1 MMELKYT
8 PKAKEDLQNVK
19 YSVLDHCGSE
29 EIAVKVLREIT
40 KTVRNLA
47 VFPYMGTGLVKI
59 TGVLTDYRSL
69 FCRHNYIFYRIEG
82 NCILIIR
89 ILNEKQDYMRNLFGI
104 KETEE

>member
-8 PKAKEDLQNVK
+8 SKAKEDLQNVK
-19 YSVLDHCGSE
+19 YSVLDHCGNE

-47 VFPYMGTGLVKI
+47 LFPYMGTELVKI

-69 FCRHNYIFYRIEG
+69 FCRHNYIFYRMEG

-89 ILNEKQDYMRNLFGI
+89 ILNEKQDYMRVLFGI
-104 KETEE
+104 K

>member
-19 YSVLDHCGSE
+19 CSALAHCGSE

-47 VFPYMGTGLVKI
+47 VFPYMGIELVKT

-82 NCILIIR
+82 NRILIIR
-89 ILNEKQDYMRNLFGI
+89 ILNEKQDYMRVLFGI

>member
-19 YSVLDHCGSE
+19 YSILDTCGSKKP
-29 EIAVKVLREIT
+29 AAKVLREIT

-47 VFPYMGTGLVKI
+47 VFPYMGIELVKT

-82 NCILIIR
+82 NRILIIR
-89 ILNEKQDYMRNLFGI
+89 ILNEKQDYMRVLFGI

>member
-1 MMELKYT
+1 MMKLKYT

-19 YSVLDHCGSE
+19 KSIVNNCGSE
-29 EIAVKVLREIT
+29 ETAKKILREIT

-47 VFPYMGTGLVKI
+47 IFPYMGIELVKT

-69 FCRHNYIFYRIEG
+69 FCRHNYIFYRIEKDDV
-82 NCILIIR
+82 LIIR
-89 ILNEKQDYMRNLFGI
+89 ILNEKQDYMRILFGI

>member
-19 YSVLDHCGSE
+19 HSVLEHCGSE

>member
-19 YSVLDHCGSE
+19 YSILDTCGSKE
-29 EIAVKVLREIT
+29 AAAKVLREIT

-47 VFPYMGTGLVKI
+47 VFPYMGTELVKI

-69 FCRHNYIFYRIEG
+69 FSRHNYIFYRIEG

-89 ILNEKQDYMRNLFGI
+89 ILNEKQDYMRVLFGI

>member
-19 YSVLDHCGSE
+19 HSVLEHCGSE

-47 VFPYMGTGLVKI
+47 VFPYMGTELVKI

-69 FCRHNYIFYRIEG
+69 FCRHNYIFYRIEE

-89 ILNEKQDYMRNLFGI
+89 ILNEKQDYMRILFGI

>member
-19 YSVLDHCGSE
+19 CSVLAHCGSE

-47 VFPYMGTGLVKI
+47 VFPYMGTELVKI

-69 FCRHNYIFYRIEG
+69 FCRHNYIFYRIEE

-89 ILNEKQDYMRNLFGI
+89 ILNEKQDYMRILFGI